1 MKSTLLFSI
10 LLSGMIALADTP
22 MRVALMDFENETGEQ
37 SDKDTTGGISAGTLA
52 NRGVYILANLIANE
66 TDFSV
71 IDRRE
76 FMEQIAAQ
84 GKLTGKKP
92 SFIRAAQALNADY
105 VLRGVLMSFS
115 SGKEIVNPGG
125 DRKTEFL
132 TFKTRI
138 ALQALDTR
146 DGTIIATAEGTA
158 TKELRQSDAQ
168 KTVLGDD
175 DLVDLIKKSIENAI
189 PTLKE
194 RIKARMEQIKNR
206 PMVKLTIKTDADPAQ
221 VEIDGIL
228 VGTTPLTDFQVYA
241 GDHTITVGKAGYR
254 DISKTITLKNDQSL
268 TFSLFRTQLTAEELK
283 QILDKARINV
293 VAGNVEPAIIIDSI
307 EKEHK

>member
-1 MKSTLLFSI
+1 MAAFLTIMVTSLMLANTPI
-10 LLSGMIALADTP
+10 RIAL
-22 MRVALMDFENETGEQ
+22 LDFENGSSEQ
-37 SDKDTTGGISAGTLA
+37 CDKDTTGGITSTTLA

-66 TDFSV
+66 NDFSV

-76 FMEQIAAQ
+76 FLAQIDAA
-84 GKLTGKKP
+84 GKVSGKKP
-92 SFIRAAQALNADY
+92 SFLRAAQSLNADY

-115 SGKEIVNPGG
+115 SGKEIVNPSG

-138 ALQALDTR
+138 ALQALDTK
-146 DGTIIATAEGTA
+146 DGTIIATAEGSA
-158 TKELRQSDAQ
+158 LKELRQSDAQ

-175 DLVDLIKKSIENAI
+175 DLVDLMGKAIQNAI

-194 RIKARMEQIKNR
+194 RIKARVEQAKNR
-206 PMVKLTIKTDADPAQ
+206 NMVKLTIKTDADPAQ

-228 VGTTPLTDFQVYA
+228 VGTTPLVDFQVYA

-254 DISKTITLKNDQSL
+254 DISKTISIQNDQTM
-268 TFSLFRTQLTAEELK
+268 TFSLFRTQLSAEELK

-293 VAGNVEPAIIIDSI
+293 VAGNVEPAIIIDSV
-307 EKEHK
+307 EKEK